1 MPKEDCKY
9 WDKCY
14 QKNPAHLDKYNHPK
28 KEESKAEEKTSPKK
42 EATKAAPKR
51 RSSEME
57 KPAKTEETV
66 EKYEGKEDK
75 PKYETDDLKK
85 EALNNISG
93 RDWMAMLQQRI
104 KLSEQQEY
112 DNLLKTN
119 EFLRHKFLV
128 EMPPDFYAFWK
139 FLEQFKKDLKGE
151 ELLAYVEKTFQ
162 LVLVGPFEF
171 LAGKFDK
178 AKLHEPGDYLRHW
191 RFYYD
196 PPEFQT
202 IFVRKG
208 TGIHYGYWRD
218 DPHDKETLL
227 LARND
232 ATKGYEFEF
241 VAGNAFEAFLY
252 YLDKDFQG
260 TPFTATTVSNIKKSL
275 QKFIETN
282 EVKLETMEK
291 LRKARSTKVVC
302 KTFHRAGIV
311 VPFENKTQLGYRPLI
326 ESDAELKKILKLF
339 ETAGSSKDNKDDPV
353 TAAIMEKL
361 QPIATAATIAVDECD
376 FGTSLELGIDLFC
389 SGYTQLHALVHS
401 LLVPAYSLLKRP
413 QFIAI
418 SKAHLDRRVKSIH
431 LSMFDYDK

>member
-14 QKNPAHLDKYNHPK
+14 QKNPAHIEKYNHPK
-28 KEESKAEEKTSPKK
+28 KEENDKAENSYNKK
-42 EATKAAPKR
+42 DSVAPKR
-51 RSSEME
+51 RSSEMD
-57 KPAKTEETV
+57 KPDKVAEPQKVSKTV
-66 EKYEGKEDK
+66 EEEK
-75 PKYETDDLKK
+75 PKYDTEDLKK
-85 EALNNISG
+85 EALATISG
-93 RDWMAMLQQRI
+93 KDWMAMLQKRI

-139 FLEQFKKDLKGE
+139 FVEQLQPTLKGE
-151 ELLAYVEKTFQ
+151 DLLAYMEKQFQ
-162 LVLVGPFEF
+162 LQMVGPFEF

-178 AKLHEPGDYLRHW
+178 AKIHEPGDYLRHW

-202 IFVRKG
+202 VFVRKG
-208 TGIHYGYWRD
+208 SGVHYGYWRD

-227 LARND
+227 VARND
-232 ATKGYEFEF
+232 ALKNYEFEF
-241 VAGNAFEAFLY
+241 VGGSVFEAFLY
-252 YLDKDFQG
+252 YLEKDFQG
-260 TPFTATTVSNIKKSL
+260 TPFTAAAVSNVKKSL
-275 QKFIETN
+275 NKFIETN
-282 EVKLETMEK
+282 EVKLET
-291 LRKARSTKVVC
+291 LDNLCRARNIKVVC

-311 VPFENKTQLGYRPLI
+311 VPYIVKTKLGYRPLI

-339 ETAGSSKDNKDDPV
+339 DAAGSTADSKDDPV
-353 TAAIMEKL
+353 TKAVLEKL
-361 QPIATAATIAVDECD
+361 QPVATAATIAADECD

-389 SGYTQLHALVHS
+389 SGYTQLHPLIHT
-401 LLVPAYSLLKRP
+401 LLVPAYSLLQRP

-418 SKAHLDRRVKSIH
+418 LKAHLDKRVKSLK
-431 LSMFDYDK
+431 LSMFDNNQ